1 LRYDVFRYNFDNY
14 LTPSAFSG
22 SPDTINSF
30 GAFAPKIGFI
40 YTPVKHIG
48 IYANYSRGFVPP
60 QVSELYRGVKVPNL
74 SPSVFDN
81 YEVGGWASVIKDK
94 VSLDFSFYR
103 LEGNNTIISVRFDD
117 GSFGNANAGQTLSRG
132 VELGLNAY
140 PIPSLQIRFSGAYSK
155 HEFVEYIERGVK
167 FDGNEINSAPRF
179 VGNAEITYRPA
190 FAKGLRILTEW
201 QGMSRYYMDQA
212 NQFSYNGFNVVNF
225 RTGYTLSQVK
235 NKWLKGTEIWLNVIN
250 LFDAYYAVNSSR
262 SSAGR
267 SYTLG
272 EPRNINL
279 GFSYDFGSLYG
290 NK

>member
-1 LRYDVFRYNFDNY
+1 MN
-14 LTPSAFSG
+14 A
-22 SPDTINSF
+22 SP
-30 GAFAPKIGFI
+30 
-40 YTPVKHIG
+40 
-48 IYANYSRGFVPP
+48 
-60 QVSELYRGVKVPNL
+60 L
-74 SPSVFDN
+74 
-81 YEVGGWASVIKDK
+81 
-94 VSLDFSFYR
+94 
-103 LEGNNTIISVRFDD
+103 
-117 GSFGNANAGQTLSRG
+117 
-132 VELGLNAY
+132 
-140 PIPSLQIRFSGAYSK
+140 PSLQIRFSGAYSK